1 LNALYIFNTF
11 KMGLLDEHKA
21 ERRERIQAAARRL
34 VAERGYEGLTM
45 RDLARAARVSVPTLY
60 NLVGSKDAILAA
72 EMESQTR
79 RVAAELPTGGD
90 SFFARGMAA
99 FEAGMRVVTDAP
111 EFYRQLMRMFLTS
124 PEACDLRRRTEEGYI
139 AIMASNLSAAK
150 AAGQLADFADPATV
164 ARHMFGLYMASFLA
178 WGMDELDLD
187 GFRRAA
193 LSGICHLLLGVAR
206 GPFAEDVEARLRE
219 IGREAPAPARRPA
232 PAEDDRKEK
241 PDATRTRSPAR
252 D

>member
-1 LNALYIFNTF
+1 MSLF
-11 KMGLLDEHKA
+11 DEHKA

-60 NLVGSKDAILAA
+60 NLFGSKDAILAA
-72 EMESQTR
+72 EMESETR

-124 PEACDLRRRTEEGYI
+124 PEARDVRRRTEEGYI
-139 AIMASNLSAAK
+139 ALMASNLSAAK

-164 ARHMFGLYMASFLA
+164 ARHMFGLYIATFLA
-178 WGMDELDLD
+178 WGMDELDLE
-187 GFRRAA
+187 GFHHAA

-219 IGREAPAPARRPA
+219 IGRAARPPRHA
-232 PAEDDRKEK
+232 DKDRKEK
-241 PDATRTRSPAR
+241 PDATTSRSPAR